1 MFLIFVPSLS
11 WQIIVYHGMTTQ
23 KRKLQL
29 LPLISSTALRL
40 LFAPPMSA

>member
-1 MFLIFVPSLS
+1 MLLIFVPSLS

-23 KRKLQL
+23 KRKLR